1 MPAAP
6 ETSVTHTEMRG
17 MAMRIMDGVTMDI
30 AYLSGSATPLHPGEP
45 VVLDDPT
52 SYQLRI
58 DRAESRVAYEDLAR
72 LLNDHVF
79 AYKGAPIK
87 ALHIEREHDEGKE
100 VRLELKGHLKS
111 LAGIPFEIEGV
122 PEVTPDGRVRVRTRS
137 IQSIGIKMGGL
148 MHAFGIETEDVANFK
163 KARGIEVDGDDMI
176 LDPSGLLPPPR
187 SSGRVTFV
195 SLEPD
200 GMVMRFGDGKP
211 PEPPDPR
218 EHHIFYRGGTIR
230 LGRMT
235 MTDADLQIFDAD
247 PSDAF
252 DFYPGKMNDQI
263 SAGYVKVKKDGGLE
277 IYAPDYAK
285 IGDKAD
291 LRPDR

>member
-1 MPAAP
+1 
-6 ETSVTHTEMRG
+6 
-17 MAMRIMDGVTMDI
+17 MAMRIMGGVTMHI
-30 AYLSGSATPLHPGEP
+30 AYLSGSATPLHRGEP
-45 VVLDDPT
+45 VVLDDPA
-52 SYQLRI
+52 SYQLSI
-58 DRAESRVAYEDLAR
+58 DWAESQVAYEDLAR

-87 ALHIEREHDEGKE
+87 NLHIEREHDEGEE
-100 VRLELKGHLKS
+100 VRLELKGNLKS

-122 PEVTPDGRVRVRTRS
+122 PEVTQDGRVRVRTRS

-148 MHAFGIETEDVANFK
+148 MHTLGIETEDIANFK
-163 KARGIEVDGDDMI
+163 KARGIEVDGNDMI
-176 LDPSGLLPPPR
+176 LDPSRLLPPPK

-211 PEPPDPR
+211 PDPR
-218 EHHIFYRGGTIR
+218 EVGAHHIFYRGGTIR

-235 MTDADLQIFDAD
+235 MTNADLQIFDAD

-252 DFYPGKMNDQI
+252 DFYPDKMNDQI
-263 SAGYVKVKKDGGLE
+263 SAGYVKVKKDGGLT
-277 IYAPDYAK
+277 IFAPDFAE
-285 IGDKAD
+285 IDQSVD
-291 LRPDR
+291 LQPKEHVQRHP